1 MKKESE
7 SPEHRENEVTSDASQ
22 AAEVPELEKIKD
34 QLLRTM
40 AELDNTQKRALKE
53 REEAK
58 KYAISNFAKD
68 LLTIRDTLD
77 RALDSVPQEER
88 KKEGLLKTIFE
99 GVSLTRDEL
108 LKVFAH
114 YHIVAINPVGEKFD
128 HNYHQAVLE
137 VESPDHAA
145 GTVVTVMQTGYKIQD
160 RLLRPAMVSVA
171 K

>member
-1 MKKESE
+1 MDKEPENLENTESE
-7 SPEHRENEVTSDASQ
+7 VSPEGKSEVQ
-22 AAEVPELEKIKD
+22 ELDQIKD

-40 AELDNTQKRALKE
+40 AELDNTQKRAIKE
-53 REEAK
+53 RDDAK

-68 LLTIRDTLD
+68 LLVIRDTLD
-77 RALDSVPQEER
+77 RALESVPEEDR
-88 KKEGLLKTIFE
+88 KKEGLLKTIFD

-108 LKVFAH
+108 LKVFTH
-114 YHIVAINPVGEKFD
+114 YHIVAINPAGEKFD

-137 VESPDHAA
+137 VESPNHAK
-145 GTVVTVMQTGYKIQD
+145 GMVVAVLQTGYKIQD